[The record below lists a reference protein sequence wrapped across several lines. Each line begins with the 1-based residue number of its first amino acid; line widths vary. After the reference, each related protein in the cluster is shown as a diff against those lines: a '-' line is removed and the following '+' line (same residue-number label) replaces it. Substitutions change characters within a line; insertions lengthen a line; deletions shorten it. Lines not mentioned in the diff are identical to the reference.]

1 MTIVREMIKTVI
13 ENHIN
18 DEWCTIENV
27 LKNNAQFFINA
38 KKHNVNIVFI
48 DDNYE
53 VHIDL

>member
-1 MTIVREMIKTVI
+1 MIKTVI

-27 LKNNAQFFINA
+27 LKNNAQFFA